1 MASAD
6 PAIYVGPDLWRQPIN
21 IRTMGKGLPTIGYA
35 LLGVLAR
42 EPLSG
47 YDISRRMRAS
57 VGAFWQAQR
66 SQIYPELA
74 RLETA
79 GLVAHHRVE
88 QLDRPDK
95 KVYQITDQGRA
106 ALQRWVTEPAGVPAS
121 RNEFVLK
128 VYSLWLAEPR
138 QALAFVRTREAQ
150 HRERLERLES
160 TALALERE
168 LGGDALRPDTPGFGS
183 YATVLAG
190 VHAERAQADWCA
202 WLAERLEGAGHPSGA
217 APAAPLAR

>member
-1 MASAD
+1 MA
-6 PAIYVGPDLWRQPIN
+6 
-21 IRTMGKGLPTIGYA
+21 KGLPTIGYA

-74 RLETA
+74 RLEAA

-95 KVYQITDQGRA
+95 KVYQITDEGRA
-106 ALQRWVTEPAGVPAS
+106 TLRRWVTEPAGVPAS

-138 QALAFVRTREAQ
+138 QALAFVRAREAQ
-150 HRERLERLES
+150 HRDRLDRLES
-160 TALALERE
+160 SALALERE
-168 LGGDALRPDTPGFGS
+168 RGGEAARPDTPGFGS
-183 YATVLAG
+183 YATLLAG
-190 VHAERAQADWCA
+190 IHAERAHVDWCA
-202 WLAERLEGAGHPSGA
+202 WLGERLERANSPSDAA
-217 APAAPLAR
+217 APAAPVAR

>member
-1 MASAD
+1 MAK
-6 PAIYVGPDLWRQPIN
+6 W
-21 IRTMGKGLPTIGYA
+21 LPTIGYA

-47 YDISRRMRAS
+47 YDISRRMKAS

-74 RLETA
+74 RLEAA

-95 KVYQITDQGRA
+95 KVYQITDDGRTT
-106 ALQRWVTEPAGVPAS
+106 LRRWVTEPAGVPAS

-138 QALAFVRTREAQ
+138 QALAFVRAREAQ
-150 HRERLERLES
+150 HRDRLDRLES
-160 TALALERE
+160 TALALEGETGGE
-168 LGGDALRPDTPGFGS
+168 LLRPDTPGFGS

-190 VHAERAQADWCA
+190 IHAERAQVDWCA
-202 WLAERLEGAGHPSGA
+202 WLADRFERAHRPSDSTVTA
-217 APAAPLAR
+217 TPVAP